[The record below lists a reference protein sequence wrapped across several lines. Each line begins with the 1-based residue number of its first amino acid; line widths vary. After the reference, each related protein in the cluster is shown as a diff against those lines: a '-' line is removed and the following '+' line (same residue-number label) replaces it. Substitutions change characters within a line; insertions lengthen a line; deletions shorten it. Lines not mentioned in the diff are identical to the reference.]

1 MMRRKM
7 EMVRFFFRFL
17 KLYFKDS
24 FKFTVCLLNLIAAH
38 HFFMQLSIV
47 LLFALPQL
55 YYHI

>member
-1 MMRRKM
+1 M